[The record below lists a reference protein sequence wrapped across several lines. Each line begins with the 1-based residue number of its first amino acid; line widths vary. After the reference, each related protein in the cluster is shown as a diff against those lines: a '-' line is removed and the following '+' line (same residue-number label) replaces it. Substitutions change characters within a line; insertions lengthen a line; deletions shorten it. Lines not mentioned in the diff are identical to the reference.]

1 MPTPTLD
8 DTTTPTTTLTEATTT
23 PVPTEPTTLGL
34 PPTPFI
40 NTAIVV
46 TTAAPPASST
56 LIPTV
61 SAAVGITAAVLCVGG
76 FLFVWCRGI
85 VRERKEAAG
94 ARPAM
99 TSARSSGATELK
111 FSDFGGSE
119 LAGGSLDS
127 AGSVSSWQPPPPSAT
142 ASTLQRPSQYG
153 KAPESL
159 NGMTVL
165 GVAPEEDP
173 FL

>member
-1 MPTPTLD
+1 
-8 DTTTPTTTLTEATTT
+8 
-23 PVPTEPTTLGL
+23 
-34 PPTPFI
+34 
-40 NTAIVV
+40 
-46 TTAAPPASST
+46 
-56 LIPTV
+56 V

-127 AGSVSSWQPPPPSAT
+127 AGSVSSWQPPPPPSST
-142 ASTLQRPSQYG
+142 ASSSTLQRPSQSQYG
-153 KAPESL
+153 KAPENL
-159 NGMTVL
+159 NRMTVL